1 MREDLILKIVNE
13 ALRIEEDA
21 IFSSKGHFNAAHYWG
36 LGHYV
41 IGIPMVVSAA
51 LAASKFLQN
60 SENGACLALLTAGL
74 AAVQTLLNP
83 EKKASL
89 HHVCGGK
96 YLALRNNTRNF
107 REIELLQ
114 MQDEDKAVQRI
125 KAFSD
130 ERNALNQTSPA
141 ISCAAYAKAKDDI
154 EAGYAVHQVDVNSG
168 DAQ

>member
-1 MREDLILKIVNE
+1 MRNELIRKIEKE
-13 ALRIEEDA
+13 ALRIEEDTT
-21 IFSSKGHFNAAHYWG
+21 FSSKGHFNAARYWG
-36 LGHYV
+36 WGHYV
-41 IGIPMVVSAA
+41 IGIPMVVSAG
-51 LAASKFLQN
+51 LSASKFLQN
-60 SENGACLALLTAGL
+60 SENGACLSLLAAGL

-83 EKKASL
+83 EKKSSL

-114 MQDEDKAVQRI
+114 IQEEAKAVERI

-141 ISCAAYAKAKDDI
+141 IPGRAYTKAKKDI

-168 DAQ
+168 SAQ